1 VIQELK
7 LNKNEEYD
15 TDFVLSKSNIVK
27 SYNLNHIESKKIKR
41 ERIDLTDKNSYLFKS
56 WNSNN
61 SPILPMIQI
70 EQEENKIT
78 KLWIHT
84 NNLAER
90 VDLNSKKSLEI
101 LFKGFESLPLLN
113 DWQNYLSEAIR
124 NDSKFKVGEKNEAI
138 SLCVHLNSDNE
149 IIDWSFHLL

>member
-1 VIQELK
+1 MIQELK
-7 LNKNEEYD
+7 LINNEDYY

-27 SYNLNHIESKKIKR
+27 SCDLNHIESKKIEKR
-41 ERIDLTDKNSYLFKS
+41 ERIDLTDKTSYLFKS

-61 SPILPMIQI
+61 SPMLPIIQI
-70 EQEENKIT
+70 DQGENKST

-101 LFKGFESLPLLN
+101 LFKVFESFR
-113 DWQNYLSEAIR
+113 Y
-124 NDSKFKVGEKNEAI
+124 
-138 SLCVHLNSDNE
+138 
-149 IIDWSFHLL
+149 

>member
-1 VIQELK
+1 MIL
-7 LNKNEEYD
+7 
-15 TDFVLSKSNIVK
+15 
-27 SYNLNHIESKKIKR
+27 
-41 ERIDLTDKNSYLFKS
+41 DLTDKNSYLFKS

-61 SPILPMIQI
+61 SPMLPMIQI
-70 EQEENKIT
+70 DQGKNKST

-124 NDSKFKVGEKNEAI
+124 NDSEFKVGEKNEAI

-149 IIDWSFHLL
+149 IIDWSFHLTLVKCTLNVGSDHTEALRFYLEKANQE

>member
-1 VIQELK
+1 MIQELK
-7 LNKNEEYD
+7 LNNNEEYD

-27 SYNLNHIESKKIKR
+27 SYNLNHIESKKIEKR
-41 ERIDLTDKNSYLFKS
+41 ERIDLTDKNSFLFKS

-61 SPILPMIQI
+61 SPMLPMIQI
-70 EQEENKIT
+70 DQGKNKIT

-101 LFKGFESLPLLN
+101 LFLSL
-113 DWQNYLSEAIR
+113 IH
-124 NDSKFKVGEKNEAI
+124 I
-138 SLCVHLNSDNE
+138 
-149 IIDWSFHLL
+149 

>member
-1 VIQELK
+1 MYKRQ
-7 LNKNEEYD
+7 EYD

-27 SYNLNHIESKKIKR
+27 SYDLNHIESKQIEQR
-41 ERIDLTDKNSYLFKS
+41 EMIDLSDKNSYLFKS

-61 SPILPMIQI
+61 SPMLPLIQI
-70 EQEENKIT
+70 EQGKNKST

-101 LFKGFESLPLLN
+101 LFNGLESLPLLN
-113 DWQNYLSEAIR
+113 EWQNYISEAIR
-124 NDSKFKVGEKNEAI
+124 NDSEFKIGEKNEAI
-138 SLCVHLNSDNE
+138 SLCVNLNLSL
-149 IIDWSFHLL
+149 IHI